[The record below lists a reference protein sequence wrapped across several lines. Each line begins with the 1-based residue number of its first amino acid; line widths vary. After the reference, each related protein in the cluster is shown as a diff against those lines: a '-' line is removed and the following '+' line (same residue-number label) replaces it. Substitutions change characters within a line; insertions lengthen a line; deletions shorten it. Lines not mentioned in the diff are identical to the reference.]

1 MQAAVITPFG
11 QPWVPQ
17 ERPIAAPGAGQILVK
32 TQACGVYR
40 TDLHAPA
47 CPLRQLKPTPPL
59 VSGQQGRWHC
69 RGCTQPVG
77 IVSTARRRGKPCGSR
92 AKFGRHT

>member
-40 TDLHAPA
+40 TDLHAP
-47 CPLRQLKPTPPL
+47 CGSSSPRRRWC
-59 VSGQQGRWHC
+59 QGNK
-69 RGCTQPVG
+69 GVG
-77 IVSTARRRGKPCGSR
+77 IAVAVLSLWAL
-92 AKFGRHT
+92 